1 GSSSSDL
8 PAGSPVDDT
17 PRAKATLVPRKEEPK
32 ADEGAAK
39 PKPQLVKRKSFEE
52 KAAETQARLEAK
64 LAKFHQ
70 DQEEVMKM
78 RRREKEKK
86 KKKKEKKKEKE
97 AKLGGKKSKRK
108 LSE

>member
-1 GSSSSDL
+1 MQ
-8 PAGSPVDDT
+8 
-17 PRAKATLVPRKEEPK
+17 ATLVPRKEEPK

-70 DQEEVMKM
+70 DQEQKRIQEEVMKM